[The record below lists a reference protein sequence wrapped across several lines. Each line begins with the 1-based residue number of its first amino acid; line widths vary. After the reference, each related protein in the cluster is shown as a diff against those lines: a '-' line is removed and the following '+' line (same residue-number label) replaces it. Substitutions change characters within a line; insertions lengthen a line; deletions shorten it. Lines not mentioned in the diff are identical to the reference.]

1 MKTVALIA
9 LAGVAATALFALTS
23 GPSSNVETQ
32 FRDFLEQYRVGF
44 GTTEEYSYRL
54 GVFAENLKTIAAL
67 NAANP
72 EATFAVNEFADRTP
86 EEMQRRM
93 GLIVPA
99 SKNLKTGTYVA
110 PVNAA
115 SVDWTHMWDDVKN
128 QGSCGSCWAF
138 SATAAFEA
146 RYELAHGVRHADIL
160 FSEQELVDCEPQS
173 NGCNGGFMDY
183 AFEYL
188 QSHAFCTGSQY
199 PYTARDGSCQ
209 IAKCAGGPSDRAFTD
224 IPARNED
231 ALLTELANGPISV
244 AVDASTWSFYSGGV
258 LSSCGKGLN
267 HGVTLVQS
275 NIEEGWVKI
284 RNSWGAGWGEA
295 GHIRLKTGADTCG
308 YADVAS
314 YPTF

>member
-9 LAGVAATALFALTS
+9 LAGVAATALFSLTS

-44 GTTEEYSYRL
+44 GTTEEYNYRL

-67 NAANP
+67 NEANP

-115 SVDWTHMWDDVKN
+115 SVDWTHMWDSVEN

-146 RYELAHGVRHADIL
+146 RYQLAHGSKHVDTL
-160 FSEQELVDCEPQS
+160 FAEQELVDCDTQS
-173 NGCNGGFMDY
+173 NGCNGGWMDY

-199 PYTARDGSCQ
+199 PYTARDGKCQ
-209 IAKCAGGPSDRAFTD
+209 EAKCAGGPSDKAYFD
-224 IPARNED
+224 IPQGDENT
-231 ALLTELANGPISV
+231 LLDKLQEGPISV
-244 AVDASTWSFYSGGV
+244 AVDASTWSFYSGGIMER
-258 LSSCGKGLN
+258 CGKGLN
-267 HGVTLVQS
+267 HGVTLVAYNADENS
-275 NIEEGWVKI
+275 VKI
-284 RNSWGAGWGEA
+284 RNSWGAGWGEK
-295 GHIRLKTGADTCG
+295 GYIRLKAGADTCG
-308 YADVAS
+308 VAQVAS